1 MFILG
6 EISFNVSNIDS
17 PNLIIAL
24 VGLLIVFTAL
34 GGLYY
39 AFTSMPLI
47 IRLVNRI
54 TEKKKAKA
62 EAASKPV
69 DKSMISVDVGAAIST
84 ALYLYLNELHDEEHT
99 VLTIEKISKRY
110 SPWSSKIYSVTRGL
124 NQRF

>member
-6 EISFNVSNIDS
+6 ELSFNVSNIDS

-24 VGLLIVFTAL
+24 VGMLIVFASL

-39 AFTSMPLI
+39 AFISMPAI

-54 TEKKKAKA
+54 TEKKKARA
-62 EAASKPV
+62 EAIQTPV
-69 DKSMISVDVGAAIST
+69 DSSMISVDVGAAIST

-99 VLTIEKISKRY
+99 ILTIEKISKRY